1 MALLRQQH
9 GTLHRCHHVCGL
21 EMYEAAELDGANKFQ
36 QFIHIILPSIK
47 TIVTLNVILSI
58 TGSLSAFD
66 PPYVITKGG
75 GGTATY
81 FVLMDKIAHTNQQ
94 VGLAS
99 AMAVVLLLIIFAA
112 TILQKLFFKLVF
124 RSSDAD
130 NEEYTRKNVSEER
143 EDGRRRQCKMAK
155 MKTNHKHYSVGAVIW
170 IVIKYFSLVFFSFV
184 ALLPI
189 VSCVITAF
197 KTDAEY
203 QSTNVM
209 TLPESWL
216 NFSNFTDAFTRA
228 NMGRAYMNSA
238 IILVFVLLGSILVG
252 TQLAYVLNRFKFPGN
267 GLIRS
272 LFLFATLLPGIAM
285 QVSVYQ
291 IMSNLG
297 FINHLY
303 GYIIMSMG
311 TDVIS
316 IYIFIQFM
324 ENISVSLDESAFID
338 GASYFTIYW
347 KIILPLLKP
356 AIVTSMV
363 LKGVGVYNEYY
374 CASLYLQDKR
384 TLGVVA
390 TSCIPSPD
398 LLAANTI

>member
-1 MALLRQQH
+1 
-9 GTLHRCHHVCGL
+9 
-21 EMYEAAELDGANKFQ
+21 
-36 QFIHIILPSIK
+36 
-47 TIVTLNVILSI
+47 
-58 TGSLSAFD
+58 
-66 PPYVITKGG
+66 
-75 GGTATY
+75 
-81 FVLMDKIAHTNQQ
+81 
-94 VGLAS
+94 
-99 AMAVVLLLIIFAA
+99 
-112 TILQKLFFKLVF
+112 
-124 RSSDAD
+124 
-130 NEEYTRKNVSEER
+130 
-143 EDGRRRQCKMAK
+143 MAK
-155 MKTNHKHYSVGAVIW
+155 MKTNHKHYSAGAVIW
-170 IVIKYFSLVFFSFV
+170 IIIKYFSLVFFSFV

-216 NFSNFTDAFTRA
+216 NFQNFIDAF
-228 NMGRAYMNSA
+228 N
-238 IILVFVLLGSILVG
+238 LVG

-390 TSCIPSPD
+390 TSLYTFTGPLGSKYNLICAGVLMS
-398 LLAANTI
+398 LLPALIVFLLCQKQIYSGITSGAVKG

>member
-1 MALLRQQH
+1 
-9 GTLHRCHHVCGL
+9 
-21 EMYEAAELDGANKFQ
+21 
-36 QFIHIILPSIK
+36 
-47 TIVTLNVILSI
+47 
-58 TGSLSAFD
+58 
-66 PPYVITKGG
+66 
-75 GGTATY
+75 
-81 FVLMDKIAHTNQQ
+81 
-94 VGLAS
+94 
-99 AMAVVLLLIIFAA
+99 
-112 TILQKLFFKLVF
+112 
-124 RSSDAD
+124 
-130 NEEYTRKNVSEER
+130 
-143 EDGRRRQCKMAK
+143 
-155 MKTNHKHYSVGAVIW
+155 MKTNHKHYSAGAVIW
-170 IVIKYFSLVFFSFV
+170 IIIKYFSLVFFSFV

-197 KTDAEY
+197 KTEADY
-203 QSTNVM
+203 QSTNVK

-216 NFSNFTDAFTRA
+216 NFQNFIDAFNRA
-228 NMGRAYMNSA
+228 NMGRAYLNSA
-238 IILVFVLLGSILVG
+238 IILVFVLLGSVLVG

-338 GASYFTIYW
+338 GASYLTIYW
-347 KIILPLLKP
+347 KIILPLVVP
-356 AIVTSMV
+356 GIAAVEIFV
-363 LKGVGVYNEYY
+363 LINGWNEYMY
-374 CASLYLQDKR
+374 SSVLISIDALKTLTVGIVYLNTQNQVHWNDMMAASSMSCLPLIFLFLCFQKYFIA
-384 TLGVVA
+384 GM
-390 TSCIPSPD
+390 TSGAVKS
-398 LLAANTI
+398 